1 MEAYRNILIALDFA
15 PGADAVLERARDLS
29 ERHGARLVLL
39 HVVEYVPP
47 LDLAYDPV
55 VPMGVDIENQLVERA
70 QAELE
75 GRVARQG
82 LAGAEVH
89 VEVGSPKREIVHF
102 AEQCGA
108 DLIVVGTHGRHG
120 LSLLLGSTANGVLHH
135 APCDVLA
142 VRITEPS
149 SGAREPG

>member
-75 GRVARQG
+75 GRV
-82 LAGAEVH
+82 
-89 VEVGSPKREIVHF
+89 
-102 AEQCGA
+102 
-108 DLIVVGTHGRHG
+108 
-120 LSLLLGSTANGVLHH
+120 
-135 APCDVLA
+135 
-142 VRITEPS
+142 
-149 SGAREPG
+149 